1 MLDSVVFPKD
11 FFVSINELPENEQLK
26 TYKAIFN
33 YCFLD
38 KEPSEPLTGTAKII
52 YTMSKPQIVAKKQ
65 KRSRKETN
73 DVLSKPNFHFH
84 SKTDHNRIK
93 PISFRTGQQLHIQPV
108 LNPDCANG
116 KQKFLRY
123 NRDCTLR
130 TSSFCK
136 HRSISGSIFQIESHC
151 SPGGFDQ
158 QIMQLFFLSVATE
171 FDFLMLTTPY
181 RMRSKSH
188 IRIQ

>member
-73 DVLSKPNFHFH
+73 DDSPRKEIPDIDFVNITELQYSKLCDKYGKDIIDKGITILDTWLGKRG
-84 SKTDHNRIK
+84 KTAKECIGKNHYYF
-93 PISFRTGQQLHIQPV
+93 FRSDSWVI
-108 LNPDCANG
+108 NEA
-116 KQKFLRY
+116 R
-123 NRDCTLR
+123 
-130 TSSFCK
+130 
-136 HRSISGSIFQIESHC
+136 GSINK
-151 SPGGFDQ
+151 GFNWG
-158 QIMQLFFLSVATE
+158 I
-171 FDFLMLTTPY
+171 
-181 RMRSKSH
+181 
-188 IRIQ
+188 